1 MFRCKDLKPI
11 KLIPTPYQNEE
22 FYVDKN
28 YIKKAEGSGTPTQP
42 KSPPKK
48 IGPSRVGNTE
58 RELRATW
65 LEHCL
70 LENQKKENEL
80 KVWGT
85 RNSSRGLIT
94 ALMGEIDIMLK
105 EKKEAVGNRLELYR
119 NKENCK
125 IRRHSG
131 LPIPPHSK
139 QASLK
144 KLYFIM
150 PTENSWPKFPDKME
164 HPVFC

>member
-58 RELRATW
+58 RELRAT
-65 LEHCL
+65 
-70 LENQKKENEL
+70 
-80 KVWGT
+80 
-85 RNSSRGLIT
+85 
-94 ALMGEIDIMLK
+94 
-105 EKKEAVGNRLELYR
+105 
-119 NKENCK
+119 
-125 IRRHSG
+125 
-131 LPIPPHSK
+131 
-139 QASLK
+139 
-144 KLYFIM
+144 
-150 PTENSWPKFPDKME
+150 
-164 HPVFC
+164 

>member
-22 FYVDKN
+22 LYVDKS
-28 YIKKAEGSGTPTQP
+28 YIKKAEGNGTPARP

-48 IGPSRVGNTE
+48 IGPFRVGNTE
-58 RELRATW
+58 RQLRDTW

-85 RNSSRGLIT
+85 RESSRGLIT
-94 ALMGEIDIMLK
+94 AFMGEVNIMLT
-105 EKKEAVGNRLELYR
+105 EKKEAMGNHLELYR
-119 NKENCK
+119 NKENRK
-125 IRRHSG
+125 IWRHSG

-139 QASLK
+139 QASPK
-144 KLYFIM
+144 KPHFIM
-150 PTENSWPKFPDKME
+150 PTENSWPKFPNKME
-164 HPVFC
+164 HPFFC